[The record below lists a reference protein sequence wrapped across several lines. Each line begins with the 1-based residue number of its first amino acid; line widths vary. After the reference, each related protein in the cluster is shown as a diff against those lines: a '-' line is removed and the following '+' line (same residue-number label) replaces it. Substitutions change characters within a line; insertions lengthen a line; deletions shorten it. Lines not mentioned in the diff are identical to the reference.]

1 VINKRRKVSLK
12 KRETRS
18 CSNTGRLNNIQPA
31 IQKSKKELS
40 REYNSTN
47 TAFVN
52 KTIENNVHLTIQRI
66 RDKSTLLNEIE
77 ANGEIKIVGGVYH
90 ISNGEVILL

>member
-1 VINKRRKVSLK
+1 MINKRRKVSFK

-31 IQKSKKELS
+31 IQKSEKELS

-52 KTIENNVHLTIQRI
+52 KTIENNAQII

-90 ISNGEVILL
+90 ISNGEVILLKLL

>member
-31 IQKSKKELS
+31 IQKSEKELS

-52 KTIENNVHLTIQRI
+52 KTIENNAQII

>member
-1 VINKRRKVSLK
+1 MINKRRKVSFK

-31 IQKSKKELS
+31 IQKSEKELS

-52 KTIENNVHLTIQRI
+52 KTIENNAQII

>member
-31 IQKSKKELS
+31 IQKSEKELS

-52 KTIENNVHLTIQRI
+52 KTIENNAQII

-77 ANGEIKIVGGVYH
+77 ANGEIKIVGRVYH
-90 ISNGEVILL
+90 ICNGEVILLKLL

>member
-1 VINKRRKVSLK
+1 MINKRRKVSLK

-31 IQKSKKELS
+31 IQKSEKELS

-52 KTIENNVHLTIQRI
+52 KTIENNVQRI

>member
-31 IQKSKKELS
+31 IQKSEKELS

-52 KTIENNVHLTIQRI
+52 KTIENNVQRI

>member
-1 VINKRRKVSLK
+1 MINKRRKVSLK

-31 IQKSKKELS
+31 IQKSEKELS

-52 KTIENNVHLTIQRI
+52 KTIENNAQII

>member
-1 VINKRRKVSLK
+1 MINKRRKVSLK

-31 IQKSKKELS
+31 IQKSEKELS

-52 KTIENNVHLTIQRI
+52 KTIENNAQII
-66 RDKSTLLNEIE
+66 RDKSPVLNETE

>member
-1 VINKRRKVSLK
+1 VINKRRKVSFK

-52 KTIENNVHLTIQRI
+52 KTIENNVQRI

>member
-1 VINKRRKVSLK
+1 MINKRRKVSFK

-66 RDKSTLLNEIE
+66 RDKSPILNEME
-77 ANGEIKIVGGVYH
+77 ANEEIKIVGGVYH
-90 ISNGEVILL
+90 ISSGEVTLL

>member
-1 VINKRRKVSLK
+1 ML
-12 KRETRS
+12 
-18 CSNTGRLNNIQPA
+18 SNLQPA
-31 IQKSKKELS
+31 VQKSEKEVS
-40 REYNSTN
+40 REHNSTN

-52 KTIENNVHLTIQRI
+52 ETIENNVHLSIPII
-66 RDKSTLLNEIE
+66 RDKSPVLNEME

>member
-1 VINKRRKVSLK
+1 MINKRRKVSFK

-52 KTIENNVHLTIQRI
+52 KTIENNAQII

>member
-1 VINKRRKVSLK
+1 MINKRRKVSLK

-52 KTIENNVHLTIQRI
+52 KTIENNAQII